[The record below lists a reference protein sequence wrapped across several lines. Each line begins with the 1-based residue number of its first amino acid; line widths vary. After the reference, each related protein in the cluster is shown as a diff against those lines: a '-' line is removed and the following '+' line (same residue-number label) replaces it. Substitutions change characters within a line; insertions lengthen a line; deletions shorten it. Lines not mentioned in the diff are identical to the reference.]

1 MKKSY
6 ETPLIEVIKLEE
18 DIITISGEHQTLRE
32 QEGSTGGVNFGD
44 LFGGNN

>member
-6 ETPLIEVIKLEE
+6 ETPLIEVINLEE
-18 DIITISGEHQTLRE
+18 DIIVTSGQKALRE
-32 QEGSTGGVNFGD
+32 QQGSEGGINFGD